1 MSDPSRAV
9 FLSYASQDAEAA
21 RHICEALR
29 GIGIEVWFDQH
40 ELRGGD
46 AWDQTIRREI
56 RDCAL
61 FIPIISANTQARLE
75 GYFRREWKLAIARTH
90 DMAEEKTF
98 LLPVVVDDTSPLEA
112 SVPEPFRAV
121 HWTRLTAG
129 EVPPAFVARV
139 SQLLSAVEPGRPTS
153 TRLAPAAA
161 PAVHRV
167 SSGPGTVPEHSIA
180 VLPFV
185 NMSADKEQ
193 EYFSDGLAEEL
204 INLLARIPELRVPA
218 RTSSFSFRGRQVTA
232 GEIGQ
237 ALNVA
242 HVLEGSVRKAGNRL
256 RITVQLVRSDNGYHL
271 WSETFDRTLDDIFQI
286 QDDIARA
293 VVDKLKLTLLTAVPS
308 ASTVATNVEAHN
320 LYLQGQYFR
329 DRETQAD
336 LDKAVDCYQRALALD
351 AGYARAWAGLSAVY
365 VRQIGNSYIALDQG
379 YALSRAA
386 AEKAIAL
393 DPTLGDAYSS
403 LGVVLV
409 NIDHDWRGSATRLA
423 RARVLDPGNP
433 LLLLVTA
440 VVGQALGNA
449 EEAVE
454 LLRQALDRDPLNLLA
469 RRYFARMLYYS
480 NRLAEAE
487 AEIRQVLE
495 LSASYP
501 AAHYELGRILLAQGK
516 VSAAVA
522 AFEAEAT
529 PGWQTFGLPLG
540 YHAQGRAADAQAALA
555 AMLRESTGAEFQIAE
570 AHAYL
575 GDADQA
581 FRWLEAAVASKDPGI
596 MWLHGDPLLRG
607 LTGDPRYAALLRTLN
622 LPQQSQVPLNQETA
636 FSRE

>member
-1 MSDPSRAV
+1 MTDPSRAV
-9 FLSYASQDAEAA
+9 FLSYASEDAEAA
-21 RHICEALR
+21 RRICDALR
-29 GIGIEVWFDQH
+29 GVGLEVWFDQR

-46 AWDQTIRREI
+46 AWDHRIRREI

-61 FIPIISANTQARLE
+61 FVPIISANTQARLE

-90 DMAEEKTF
+90 DMAEEKAF
-98 LLPVVVDDTSPLEA
+98 LLPVVIDDTNPLEA

-121 HWTRLTAG
+121 HWTRLSAG
-129 EVPPAFVARV
+129 EVPPAFVAHV
-139 SQLLSAVEPGRPTS
+139 AQLLSAVDPGRPAS
-153 TRLAPAAA
+153 PRPAPAAA
-161 PAVHRV
+161 PVIRPDA
-167 SSGPGTVPEHSIA
+167 SGANAVPEHSVA

-218 RTSSFSFRGRQVTA
+218 RTSSFSFRGRPVTA

-256 RITVQLVRSDNGYHL
+256 RISVQLVRSDNGYHL
-271 WSETFDRTLDDIFQI
+271 WSEAFDRTLDDIFQI
-286 QDDIARA
+286 QDDIAHA
-293 VVDKLKLTLLTAVPS
+293 VVDKLRLTLLTAVPS
-308 ASTVATNVEAHN
+308 ASTMAVNAEAHN

-329 DRETQAD
+329 GRETQAD

-409 NIDHDWRGSATRLA
+409 NVDHDWRGSAARLA
-423 RARVLDPGNP
+423 RACTLDPGNSV
-433 LLLLVTA
+433 LLLVTA
-440 VVGQALGNA
+440 VIRQSLGNA

-454 LLRQALDRDPLNLLA
+454 LLRQGLDRDPLNLLA
-469 RRYFARMLYYS
+469 RRYFARLLYYS

-487 AEIRQVLE
+487 AEIRKVLE
-495 LSASYP
+495 LSAGYP
-501 AAHYELGRILLAQGK
+501 VAHYELGRILLAQGR
-516 VSAAVA
+516 AGEAVA
-522 AFEAEAT
+522 AFEAEST
-529 PGWQTFGLPLG
+529 PGWRTFGLPLG
-540 YHAQGRAADAQAALA
+540 YHAQGRDTEARAALA
-555 AMLRESTGAEFQIAE
+555 DMQRRSTGSEFQIAE
-570 AHAYL
+570 THAYL

-581 FRWLEAAVASKDPGI
+581 FRWLEAAVATKDPGI
-596 MWLHGDPLLRG
+596 MWLRGDPLLNG
-607 LTGDPRYAALLRTLN
+607 LIGDPRYAALLRMLN
-622 LPQQSQVPLNQETA
+622 LPQ
-636 FSRE
+636 

>member
-1 MSDPSRAV
+1 MSEPSRAV

-21 RHICEALR
+21 QRICEALR

-46 AWDQTIRREI
+46 AWDQRIRREI

-61 FIPIISANTQARLE
+61 FVPIISANTQARLE
-75 GYFRREWKLAIARTH
+75 GYFRREWKLAIARTY
-90 DMAEEKTF
+90 DMAEEKAF
-98 LLPVVVDDTSPLEA
+98 LLPVVIDDTSPLEA

-121 HWTRLTAG
+121 HWTRLPLG

-139 SQLLSAVEPGRPTS
+139 AQLLSAVEPGKPTS

-161 PAVHRV
+161 PAVRPV
-167 SSGPGTVPEHSIA
+167 SSGPSAAPEHSIA

-218 RTSSFSFRGRQVTA
+218 RTSSFSFRGRSVTA

-242 HVLEGSVRKAGNRL
+242 HVLEGSVRKAGNRI

-271 WSETFDRTLDDIFQI
+271 WSETFDRNLDDIFQI

-293 VVDKLKLTLLTAVPS
+293 VVDKLRLTLLTAVPS
-308 ASTVATNVEAHN
+308 ASTAATNAEAHN

-329 DRETQAD
+329 GRETQAD
-336 LDKAVDCYQRALALD
+336 LNKAADCYQRALALD
-351 AGYARAWAGLSAVY
+351 ANYARAWAGLSAVY
-365 VRQIGNSYIALDQG
+365 TRQVANSYVALDQG
-379 YALSRAA
+379 FALVRAA

-403 LGVVLV
+403 LVVVLV
-409 NIDHDWRGSATRLA
+409 NIDHDWQGSAARLA
-423 RARVLDPGNP
+423 RARALDPGNP
-433 LLLLVTA
+433 LLLLTTA
-440 VVGQALGNA
+440 VLGRALGHA
-449 EEAVE
+449 EDAVA
-454 LLRQALDRDPLNLLA
+454 LLRQALDRDPLNLLV
-469 RRYFARMLYYS
+469 RRYFARTLYYAD
-480 NRLAEAE
+480 RLKEAE
-487 AEIRQVLE
+487 AEIRQVLD
-495 LSASYP
+495 LSTAYP
-501 AAHYELGRILLAQGK
+501 AAQYELGRILLAQGA
-516 VSAAVA
+516 VSEAVA
-522 AFEAEAT
+522 AFEAEAA
-529 PGWQTFGLPLG
+529 PSWRTFGLPLG

-555 AMLRESTGAEFQIAE
+555 VMLRESTGAEFQIAE
-570 AHAYL
+570 AYAYL

-581 FRWLEAAVASKDPGI
+581 FRWLEAAVANRDPGI
-596 MWLHGDPLLRG
+596 MWLRGDPLLRA
-607 LTGDPRYAALLRTLN
+607 LTGDARYAALLRTLN
-622 LPQQSQVPLNQETA
+622 LP
-636 FSRE
+636 R

>member
-1 MSDPSRAV
+1 MTSPSRAI

-21 RHICEALR
+21 RRICDALR
-29 GIGIEVWFDQH
+29 GIGLEVWFDQS

-46 AWDQTIRREI
+46 AWDQRIRREI

-61 FIPIISANTQARLE
+61 FVPIISANTQARLE

-90 DMAEEKTF
+90 DMAEERAF
-98 LLPVVVDDTSPLEA
+98 LLPVVIDATNPLEA

-121 HWTRLTAG
+121 HWTRLPAN

-139 SQLLSAVEPGRPTS
+139 AQLLSGVEPGRPTLPG
-153 TRLAPAAA
+153 LAPGAAA
-161 PAVHRV
+161 YIHPVASRP
-167 SSGPGTVPEHSIA
+167 SAAPEHSIA

-218 RTSSFSFRGRQVTA
+218 RTSSFSFRGRPVTA

-256 RITVQLVRSDNGYHL
+256 RITVQLVRGDNGYHL

-293 VVDKLKLTLLTAVPS
+293 VIDKLRLTLLAAVPS
-308 ASTVATNVEAHN
+308 ASTTATNAEAHN

-329 DRETQAD
+329 ERETQAD
-336 LDKAVDCYQRALALD
+336 LEKAVDCYQRALALD
-351 AGYARAWAGLSAVY
+351 AGYARAWAGLAAVY
-365 VRQIGNSYIALDQG
+365 VRQVGNSYIALDHG

-409 NIDHDWRGSATRLA
+409 NVDHDWRGSEARLA
-423 RARVLDPGNP
+423 RACELDPGNSV
-433 LLLLVTA
+433 LFLVTA
-440 VVGQALGNA
+440 AIRQALGNA
-449 EEAVE
+449 EEAVSF
-454 LLRQALDRDPLNLLA
+454 LRQALGRDPLNLLA
-469 RRYFARMLYYS
+469 RRYFARMLCYS
-480 NRLAEAE
+480 NRLIEAE
-487 AEIRQVLE
+487 REIRQVLE
-495 LSASYP
+495 LSAGYP
-501 AAHYELGRILLAQGK
+501 VAHYELGRILLAQGK
-516 VSAAVA
+516 VNAAVA

-529 PGWQTFGLPLG
+529 PGWRTFGLPLG
-540 YHAQGRAADAQAALA
+540 YHAQGRDTAARAALA
-555 AMLRESTGAEFQIAE
+555 DMQRESTGAEFQIAE
-570 AHAYL
+570 AYAYL

-596 MWLHGDPLLRG
+596 MWLQGDPLLSG
-607 LTGDPRYAALLRTLN
+607 LIGDPRYAALLRKLN
-622 LPQQSQVPLNQETA
+622 LLQ
-636 FSRE
+636 

>member
-1 MSDPSRAV
+1 MSEPSRAV

-21 RHICEALR
+21 QRICEALR

-46 AWDQTIRREI
+46 AWDQRIRREI

-61 FIPIISANTQARLE
+61 FVPIISANTQARLE
-75 GYFRREWKLAIARTH
+75 GYFRREWKLAIARTY
-90 DMAEEKTF
+90 DMAEEKAF
-98 LLPVVVDDTSPLEA
+98 LLPVVIDDTSPLEA

-121 HWTRLTAG
+121 HWTRLPPG

-139 SQLLSAVEPGRPTS
+139 AQLLSAVEPGKPTS

-161 PAVHRV
+161 PAVRPV
-167 SSGPGTVPEHSIA
+167 SSGPSAAPEHSIA

-218 RTSSFSFRGRQVTA
+218 RTSSFSFRGRSVTA

-242 HVLEGSVRKAGNRL
+242 HVLEGSVRKAGNRI

-271 WSETFDRTLDDIFQI
+271 WSETFDRNLDDIFQI

-293 VVDKLKLTLLTAVPS
+293 VVDKLRLTLLTAVPS
-308 ASTVATNVEAHN
+308 ASTAATNAEAHN

-329 DRETQAD
+329 GRETQAD
-336 LDKAVDCYQRALALD
+336 LNKAADCYQRALALD
-351 AGYARAWAGLSAVY
+351 ANYARAWAGLSAVY
-365 VRQIGNSYIALDQG
+365 TRQVANSYVALDQG
-379 YALSRAA
+379 FALVRAA

-403 LGVVLV
+403 LVVVLV
-409 NIDHDWRGSATRLA
+409 NIDHDWQGSAARLA
-423 RARVLDPGNP
+423 RARALDPGNP
-433 LLLLVTA
+433 LLLLTTA
-440 VVGQALGNA
+440 VLGRALGHA
-449 EEAVE
+449 EDAVA
-454 LLRQALDRDPLNLLA
+454 LLRQALDRDPLNLLV
-469 RRYFARMLYYS
+469 RRYFARTLYYAD
-480 NRLAEAE
+480 RLKEAE
-487 AEIRQVLE
+487 AEIRQVLD
-495 LSASYP
+495 LSTAYP
-501 AAHYELGRILLAQGK
+501 AAQYELGRILLAQGA
-516 VSAAVA
+516 VSEAVA
-522 AFEAEAT
+522 AFEAEAA
-529 PGWQTFGLPLG
+529 PSWRTFGLPLG

-555 AMLRESTGAEFQIAE
+555 VMLRESTGAEFQIAE
-570 AHAYL
+570 AYAYL

-581 FRWLEAAVASKDPGI
+581 FRWLEAAVANRDPGI
-596 MWLHGDPLLRG
+596 MWLRGDPLLRA
-607 LTGDPRYAALLRTLN
+607 LTGDARYAALLRTLN
-622 LPQQSQVPLNQETA
+622 LP
-636 FSRE
+636 R

>member
-1 MSDPSRAV
+1 MSEPSRAV

-21 RHICEALR
+21 QRICEALR

-46 AWDQTIRREI
+46 AWDQRIRREI

-75 GYFRREWKLAIARTH
+75 GYFRREWKLAIVRTY
-90 DMAEEKTF
+90 DMAEEKAF
-98 LLPVVVDDTSPLEA
+98 LLPVVIDDTSPLEA

-121 HWTRLTAG
+121 HWTRLPAG

-139 SQLLSAVEPGRPTS
+139 AQLLSAVEPGKPTS

-161 PAVHRV
+161 PAVRPV
-167 SSGPGTVPEHSIA
+167 ASGPSAAPEHSIA

-218 RTSSFSFRGRQVTA
+218 RTSSFSFRGRSVTA

-237 ALNVA
+237 ALKVA
-242 HVLEGSVRKAGNRL
+242 HLLEGSVSKAGNRV
-256 RITVQLVRSDNGYHL
+256 RITVQLVCSDNGYHL
-271 WSETFDRTLDDIFQI
+271 WSETFDRNLDDIFQI

-293 VVDKLKLTLLTAVPS
+293 VVDKLRLTLLTAVPS
-308 ASTVATNVEAHN
+308 ASTAATDAEAHN

-329 DRETQAD
+329 GRETQAD
-336 LDKAVDCYQRALALD
+336 LNKAVDCYQRALALD
-351 AGYARAWAGLSAVY
+351 ANYARAWAGLSAVY
-365 VRQIGNSYIALDQG
+365 TRQVANSYVALDQG
-379 YALSRAA
+379 FALVRAA

-403 LGVVLV
+403 LVVVLV
-409 NIDHDWRGSATRLA
+409 NVDHDWQGSAARLA
-423 RARVLDPGNP
+423 RARALDPGNP
-433 LLLLVTA
+433 LLLLTTA
-440 VVGQALGNA
+440 VLGRALGNA
-449 EEAVE
+449 EDAVA
-454 LLRQALDRDPLNLLA
+454 LLRQALDRDPLNLLV
-469 RRYFARMLYYS
+469 RRYFARTLYYTD
-480 NRLAEAE
+480 RLTEAE
-487 AEIRQVLE
+487 AEIRQVLD
-495 LSASYP
+495 LSTAYP
-501 AAHYELGRILLAQGK
+501 AAQYELGRILLAQGA
-516 VSAAVA
+516 VSEAVA
-522 AFEAEAT
+522 AFEAEAA
-529 PGWQTFGLPLG
+529 PSWKTFGLPLG

-555 AMLRESTGAEFQIAE
+555 GMLRESTGAEFQIAE
-570 AHAYL
+570 ACAYL

-581 FRWLEAAVASKDPGI
+581 FRWLEAAVANRDPGI
-596 MWLHGDPLLRG
+596 MWLRGDPLLRA
-607 LTGDPRYAALLRTLN
+607 LTGDARYAALLRTLN
-622 LPQQSQVPLNQETA
+622 LP
-636 FSRE
+636 R